1 MKFLYFSSAAAD
13 GTTATEEILTVD
25 ASTLLLMEANTTTTT
40 ILSFAA
46 SQEQNKEVDNTLVT
60 ITHTAAAH
68 KVVMASIAAAINSG
82 PHSDGFINIAD
93 DVNSLYVNSA
103 ITSCAIAVV
112 DAA

>member
-13 GTTATEEILTVD
+13 GTVADEEILTVD
-25 ASTLLLMEANTTTTT
+25 ASRLRLMEANTATTTV
-40 ILSFAA
+40 LSFAA
-46 SQEQNKEVDNTLVT
+46 SQEDNKDVDNTIVT
-60 ITHTAAAH
+60 LTHTSAAH

-103 ITSCAIAVV
+103 ITSCAIVV
-112 DAA
+112 VEAA